1 VFCCPWPALVL
12 CGEVVKMTELMKRS
26 VGIRASTDRRFLAY
40 MIDVAVM
47 YLLAMAAPALAMV
60 VTFLLRIDP
69 AVQMGLAVGSMAVT
83 PILYLWLCVGR
94 WGQTMGKRIL
104 GIRVVTVD
112 GMSVDYGRALV
123 RAVAELVLAL
133 PWGLT
138 WWPLLGKSKRALHD
152 YLAGTQVI
160 RDRPLVE

>member
-1 VFCCPWPALVL
+1 MA
-12 CGEVVKMTELMKRS
+12 ELFKQS
-26 VGIRASTDRRFLAY
+26 VGVRASTGRRFLAY
-40 MIDVAVM
+40 MIDGAVAF
-47 YLLAMAAPALAMV
+47 ALMMV
-60 VTFLLRIDP
+60 VWMLVVVALMVLLPRLDFPLWLPIT
-69 AVQMGLAVGSMAVT
+69 VMVGT
-83 PILYLWLCVGR
+83 QILYLWLCVGR
-94 WGQTMGKRIL
+94 WGQTVGKRIL

-112 GMSVDYGRALV
+112 GMSVDYRRAPA